1 MLGRAGVDFVCDSSL
16 SPPSDLG
23 RLGGD
28 LVGVGFVSVL
38 LGVVFLGRVFGGSFS
53 YAAGGRAVH
62 RGGGGGGS
70 ISLVTVGRAVR

>member
-28 LVGVGFVSVL
+28 LVGVDFV
-38 LGVVFLGRVFGGSFS
+38 S

-70 ISLVTVGRAVR
+70 ISLAMVGRAVR